1 MDQPMRI
8 GQVAKKLGLNHRTI
22 RYYEGIGLIPT
33 PKRKEAGYAS
43 KGYRLFT
50 KEDIQRLEFIK
61 QARHLDL
68 SLRQIRDILSE
79 FEEGCCSSA
88 RPHIKSLL
96 EMKLKEIDERIEG
109 LKSLRSNLKLLHERV
124 TYVSQDPKAAQL
136 CPPKATAS
144 QCVFVEIKTKIDV
157 KKKHN
162 PRHLKRKLNIIKQ
175 LDGCCEPFCGPDT
188 CGKGGK

>member
-1 MDQPMRI
+1 MDQAMRI
-8 GQVAKKLGLNHRTI
+8 GQVAKKLGLNPRTI
-22 RYYEGIGLIPT
+22 RYYEEIGLIPS

-68 SLRQIRDILSE
+68 SLEQIRDLLSE
-79 FEEGCCSSA
+79 VEEGCCSSA

-109 LKSLRSNLKLLHERV
+109 LKSLRNNLKLLHERV
-124 TYVSQDPKAAQL
+124 TNVSQDPKAAQP
-136 CPPKATAS
+136 CPSKATAS
-144 QCVFVEIKTKIDV
+144 QCVFVEIKTKIDS

-162 PRHLKRKLNIIKQ
+162 PRPLTKKLNVLNQ
-175 LDGCCEPFCGPDT
+175 CCKPFCGPDT
-188 CGKGGK
+188 CGM

>member
-8 GQVAKKLGLNHRTI
+8 GQAAKKLGLNPRTI
-22 RYYEGIGLIPT
+22 RYYEGIGLIPM
-33 PKRKEAGYAS
+33 PRRKEAGYFS

-61 QARHLDL
+61 QARNLDL
-68 SLRQIRDILSE
+68 SLDQIRDLLSE

-88 RPHIKSLL
+88 RPHIKSLI
-96 EMKLKEIDERIEG
+96 EIKLKEIDERIEG
-109 LKSLRSNLKLLHERV
+109 LKSLRNNLKLLHERV
-124 TYVSQDPKAAQL
+124 TDVSQAPKAAHS

-144 QCVFVEIKTKIDV
+144 QCVFVEIKTKIDG

-162 PRHLKRKLNIIKQ
+162 PRHLKRKLNVLNQ
-175 LDGCCEPFCGPDT
+175 CCEPFCGPDT

>member
-8 GQVAKKLGLNHRTI
+8 GQAAKKLGLNPRTI
-22 RYYEGIGLIPT
+22 RYYEEIGLIPM
-33 PKRKEAGYAS
+33 PKRKEAGYFS

-61 QARHLDL
+61 QARNLDL
-68 SLRQIRDILSE
+68 SLDQIRDLLSE

-96 EMKLKEIDERIEG
+96 EIKLKEIDERIEG
-109 LKSLRSNLKLLHERV
+109 LKSLRNNLKLLHERV
-124 TYVSQDPKAAQL
+124 TDVSQAPKAAQS

-144 QCVFVEIKTKIDV
+144 QCVFVEIKTKIDG

-162 PRHLKRKLNIIKQ
+162 PRHLKRKLNVLNQ
-175 LDGCCEPFCGPDT
+175 CCEPFCGPDT